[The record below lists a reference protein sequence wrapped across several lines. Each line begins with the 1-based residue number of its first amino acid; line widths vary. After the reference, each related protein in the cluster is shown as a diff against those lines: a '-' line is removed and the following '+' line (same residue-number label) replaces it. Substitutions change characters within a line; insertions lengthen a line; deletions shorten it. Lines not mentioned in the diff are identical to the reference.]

1 MRDILLRTAT
11 MTALGPNCMKPTIY
25 MYVYLNEGT
34 MNEGTIS
41 YIDHNCVIQM
51 YKITLHI
58 HNTSYLN
65 FYCLE

>member
-1 MRDILLRTAT
+1 MRGILLRTGT
-11 MTALGPNCMKPTIY
+11 MTVLGPNCMKPTIY

-41 YIDHNCVIQM
+41 YIDHN
-51 YKITLHI
+51 
-58 HNTSYLN
+58 TSYLN